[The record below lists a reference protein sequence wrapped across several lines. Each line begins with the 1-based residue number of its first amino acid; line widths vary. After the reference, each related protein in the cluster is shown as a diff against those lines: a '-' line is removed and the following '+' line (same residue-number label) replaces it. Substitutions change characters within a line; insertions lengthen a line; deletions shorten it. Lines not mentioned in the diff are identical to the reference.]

1 MENENDW
8 NTAPLTKLQI
18 KKMEKLLELNPD
30 ADSLYVESIVRM
42 PPEKLKEIVEKH
54 KRGELKNE
62 EEPEREYIIKDAI
75 KVE

>member
-1 MENENDW
+1 MENDW

>member
-1 MENENDW
+1 MENDW

-18 KKMEKLLELNPD
+18 KKMEKLIELNPE

-62 EEPEREYIIKDAI
+62 EEPEREYIIKTQ
-75 KVE
+75 

>member
-1 MENENDW
+1 MENDW
-8 NTAPLTKLQI
+8 NTAPLTKTQI
-18 KKMEKLLELNPD
+18 RKMEKLIELNPE

>member
-1 MENENDW
+1 MENDW

-18 KKMEKLLELNPD
+18 KKMEKLIELNPE

>member
-1 MENENDW
+1 MENDW

-18 KKMEKLLELNPD
+18 RKMEKLIELNPD
-30 ADSLYVESIVRM
+30 VDSLYVESIVRM

-62 EEPEREYIIKDAI
+62 EEPEREYIIKDAV